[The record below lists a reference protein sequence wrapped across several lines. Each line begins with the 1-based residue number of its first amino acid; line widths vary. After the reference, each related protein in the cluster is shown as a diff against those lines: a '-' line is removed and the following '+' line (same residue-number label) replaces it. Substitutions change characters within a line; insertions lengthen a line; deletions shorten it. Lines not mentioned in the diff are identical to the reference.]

1 MTDGPPRAGLTAL
14 FDPRPVAVVGASG
27 HGVLAQGS
35 HTLRGIEARAVR
47 KQSRWCQKPQP
58 R

>member
-1 MTDGPPRAGLTAL
+1 MTEGPQRAGLTAL
-14 FDPRPVAVVGASG
+14 FDARPLAVAGASD